1 MMGMYDGLPRTSGP
15 LKMRVFRKPYL
26 RASTE
31 IEHVCA
37 VQCIDDRPLC
47 IARLRKLAQCD
58 KRLLVDGTVIAPV
71 VDGMCSLKILENN
84 VIEQYAR
91 VPTSLG
97 AHRNEDRRETPNY
110 NSAIKM

>member
-1 MMGMYDGLPRTSGP
+1 MMGTTAYKRPIKNACFQKTIFTRFNRNRT
-15 LKMRVFRKPYL
+15 RVCSVHR
-26 RASTE
+26 
-31 IEHVCA
+31 
-37 VQCIDDRPLC
+37 RPLC

-71 VDGMCSLKILENN
+71 VDGMRSLKILEN
-84 VIEQYAR
+84 VIEQYVR